1 MTTGVI
7 LSLLACGLAL
17 LLARENK
24 LRRALQVLCARLLN
38 RLADTTARQPHT
50 QAHASIRT
58 RIQNQSNSHSQ
69 PQSQSQQRQTP

>member
-1 MTTGVI
+1 MTIVVI
-7 LSLLACGLAL
+7 LSLLASGLAL

-50 QAHASIRT
+50 RPHTQAHASLRT
-58 RIQNQSNSHSQ
+58 RIQ

>member
-38 RLADTTARQPHT
+38 RLADTSRQHFPPTHT
-50 QAHASIRT
+50 TYRHRSR
-58 RIQNQSNSHSQ
+58 R
-69 PQSQSQQRQTP
+69 R

>member
-50 QAHASIRT
+50 QPHASLRT
-58 RIQNQSNSHSQ
+58 RIQNQS
-69 PQSQSQQRQTP
+69 QSQSQQRQTP

>member
-38 RLADTTARQPHT
+38 RLADTTARQPHSRPHA
-50 QAHASIRT
+50 QAHTSLRT
-58 RIQNQSNSHSQ
+58 RIQNQS
-69 PQSQSQQRQTP
+69 QSPQRQTP

>member
-38 RLADTTARQPHT
+38 RLADTTARQPH
-50 QAHASIRT
+50 ASLRT
-58 RIQNQSNSHSQ
+58 RIQNKSHSQ
-69 PQSQSQQRQTP
+69 SQPPSQSQQRQTP

>member
-38 RLADTTARQPHT
+38 RLADTTARQPHSRPHA
-50 QAHASIRT
+50 QAHTSLRT
-58 RIQNQSNSHSQ
+58 RIQN
-69 PQSQSQQRQTP
+69 QSQSQQRQTP

>member
-38 RLADTTARQPHT
+38 RLADTTARQPHSRPHT
-50 QAHASIRT
+50 QAHTSLRT
-58 RIQNQSNSHSQ
+58 RIQS
-69 PQSQSQQRQTP
+69 QSQSQQRQTP

>member
-38 RLADTTARQPHT
+38 RLAHTTARQPHSQAHT
-50 QAHASIRT
+50 QAHASLRT
-58 RIQNQSNSHSQ
+58 RIQNQSQ
-69 PQSQSQQRQTP
+69 PQQRQTP